1 MQMKLIESFV
11 NLSQGVS
18 TIEDLTW
25 LPRDN
30 IRELF

>member
-1 MQMKLIESFV
+1 MQMKLIESFM

-25 LPRDN
+25 LQCDN
-30 IRELF
+30 MRELF